1 MNFVRS
7 ATKCRVVQGALRRH
21 VTKMERKELDTVIA
35 ARKQADLDAQNAYNA
50 ELEALLE
57 KGKAAR
63 IPRIAFI

>member
-1 MNFVRS
+1 M
-7 ATKCRVVQGALRRH
+7 QGALRRH